1 LILFYGTA
9 GGISR
14 LRARPKGFALWKP
27 TAFEKAGKTFN
38 LRSAPVVGKGSDP
51 MSKDKVYELLRASPE
66 TFHSGEELSR
76 RLGVSRAAVWKAI
89 DSLRRDGYVIEA
101 RNGLGYRLTS
111 SPDALVERE
120 IRRRLSVPCPD
131 LRCLEEIDSTN
142 SYLKREALAGA
153 PHGTV
158 AIANGQT
165 AGRGRLTRT
174 FQSPPGKGVYLS
186 ILLRPHLPPSE
197 LLGLTGMTAVAVCNA
212 VERTA
217 GVRPGIKWTNDLVLN
232 GRKICG
238 ILTEMALETESG
250 STQYVVIGVG
260 VNVSHTPEDFG
271 PEVSQMAA
279 SLAQEGHPVS
289 RPALAAAMIE
299 ELFKLSDA
307 LGGDMTDWVDAYR
320 RDCVNIGKP
329 VRLMWTDRQAR
340 GQALDIDSQFGLVVR
355 MEDGSVTTVRTGEV
369 SVRGLYGYTE

>member
-1 LILFYGTA
+1 
-9 GGISR
+9 
-14 LRARPKGFALWKP
+14 
-27 TAFEKAGKTFN
+27 
-38 LRSAPVVGKGSDP
+38 
-51 MSKDKVYELLRASPE
+51 MSKEKVYELLHTSPKPYI
-66 TFHSGEELSR
+66 SGEELSR

-101 RNGLGYRLTS
+101 RSGLGYRLTS

-120 IRRRLSVPCPD
+120 IRRHLSLICPD

-142 SYLKREALAGA
+142 SYLKREALSGA

-158 AIANGQT
+158 AVANGQT
-165 AGRGRLTRT
+165 AGRGRMTRS

-186 ILLRPHLPPSE
+186 ILLRPHLPPPD
-197 LLGLTGMTAVAVCNA
+197 LMGVTGMAAVAVCNA

-250 STQYVVIGVG
+250 LIQYAVIGAG
-260 VNVSHTPEDFG
+260 VNVCHTPEDFG
-271 PEVSQMAA
+271 PEVSRMAT
-279 SLAQEGHPVS
+279 SLAQEGYSVARS
-289 RPALAAAMIE
+289 VLAAAMIE
-299 ELFKLSDA
+299 ELFRLSGA
-307 LGGDMTDWVDAYR
+307 LGGDTTPWVDAYR

-329 VRLMWTDRQAR
+329 VQLIWTGRRVR
-340 GQALDIDSQFGLVVR
+340 GKALDIDGQFGLVVR
-355 MEDGSVTTVRTGEV
+355 LEDGSQTTVRTGEV
-369 SVRGLYGYTE
+369 SVRGLYGYAE